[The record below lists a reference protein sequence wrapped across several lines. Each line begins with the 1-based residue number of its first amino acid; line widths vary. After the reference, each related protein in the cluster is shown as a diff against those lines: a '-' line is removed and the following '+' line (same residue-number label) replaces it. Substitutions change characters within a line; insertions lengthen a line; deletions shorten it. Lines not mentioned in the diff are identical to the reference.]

1 MDWYH
6 LNPDVV
12 KRYRT
17 GNIIV
22 NSKRNEGCLLPKM
35 RFLLYLFRTAS
46 PRTER
51 EETCLRRETFVL
63 LKLKRNNS
71 IGGELYVVKD
81 VNILIQ
87 FLIQIFIS
95 PLPLHN
101 HELLYS
107 QYYNSVKKHATD
119 YLESVFYFIYLFYCR
134 SFATERQTQTRVK
147 SY

>member
-1 MDWYH
+1 
-6 LNPDVV
+6 
-12 KRYRT
+12 
-17 GNIIV
+17 
-22 NSKRNEGCLLPKM
+22 M

-87 FLIQIFIS
+87 IFIS
-95 PLPLHN
+95 PLLHLHN

-107 QYYNSVKKHATD
+107 QYYNTVKKHATD
-119 YLESVFYFIYLFYCR
+119 YLESFF
-134 SFATERQTQTRVK
+134 
-147 SY
+147 